1 MGSSRRR
8 VGSNGRLRYV
18 ALYRDARGR
27 QRSAGTFA
35 TKKLADRAW
44 QHAEAVA
51 DSGRPGDPR
60 CGCISFSAY
69 VNDQW
74 FPNHILE
81 PSTRESYRYCLDKHI
96 LPWFGTMKMRDIL
109 PAHVREWVTELMAS
123 GVTPAHIR
131 HLKIILSAVFT
142 TALNDFVIVVHPC
155 RGVKTPTVA
164 IKELHIVTPEEY
176 ARLAGAL
183 TTDSARLFVEVGMGS
198 GLRWGELTELRP
210 RDLNLESGILTV
222 SRAISEVD
230 PKFHPHGGRFHI
242 KSYPK
247 SKRPRRLKLD
257 PLLVTAIAA
266 HIQRYKIAP
275 DHLLF
280 QIDQFEPAPEVTSRL
295 VDAET
300 LGFTEPNAAGRRY
313 QHGALSAYT
322 AGRCRCE
329 HCRASFA
336 RYRAERRARGLD
348 SPRGKRN
355 RDSDGHLPRD
365 WFRFNVWYPA
375 CKKANLEPRPRLH
388 DLRHSHASWL
398 LAGGAN
404 LQVVRERLGH
414 ANIATTNKYL
424 HTLPTADETALAA
437 LRRIR
442 GEVNSGQVPRGSLPR
457 GQFHGLLQ

>member
-8 VGSNGRLRYV
+8 VGSDGRLRYV

-35 TKKLADRAW
+35 TKRLADRAW
-44 QHAEAVA
+44 QKAEAVA

-60 CGCISFSAY
+60 SGRISFSAY
-69 VNDQW
+69 VDDHW

-96 LPWFGTMKMRDIL
+96 LPWFGAMKMRDIL
-109 PAHVREWVTELMAS
+109 PTHVREWVAELVAG

-131 HLKIILSAVFT
+131 HLKIILSAIFT
-142 TALNDFVIVVHPC
+142 TALNDFVIVIHPC

-164 IKELHIVTPEEY
+164 IKQLHVVTPEEY
-176 ARLAGAL
+176 ARLTGAL
-183 TTDSARLFVEVGMGS
+183 TTDSARLFVEVEMGT
-198 GLRWGELTELRP
+198 GLRWGELTELR
-210 RDLNLESGILTV
+210 RQDLHLESGILTV
-222 SRAISEVD
+222 SRAVNELN
-230 PKFHPHGGRFHI
+230 PKFHPDGGRFHV
-242 KSYPK
+242 KAYPK

-257 PLLVTAIAA
+257 PSLVTAIAA
-266 HIQRYKIAP
+266 HIERYKIAP
-275 DHLLF
+275 DDLLF
-280 QIDQFEPAPEVTSRL
+280 QIGQLELPAVRKRRL
-295 VDAET
+295 IAAGA
-300 LGFTEPNAAGRRY
+300 LGLTEPNAAGSRY
-313 QHGALSAYT
+313 RHGTPSAYT

-329 HCRASFA
+329 HCQASFA
-336 RYRAERRARGLD
+336 RYRAERRAGGLD

-375 CKKANLEPRPRLH
+375 CKKAKLEPRPRLH

-398 LAGGAN
+398 LAGGAD
-404 LQVVRERLGH
+404 LGVVRERLGH

-424 HTLPTADETALAA
+424 HTLPTADDTALAA

-442 GEVNSGQVPRGSLPR
+442 GEVDAG
-457 GQFHGLLQ
+457 